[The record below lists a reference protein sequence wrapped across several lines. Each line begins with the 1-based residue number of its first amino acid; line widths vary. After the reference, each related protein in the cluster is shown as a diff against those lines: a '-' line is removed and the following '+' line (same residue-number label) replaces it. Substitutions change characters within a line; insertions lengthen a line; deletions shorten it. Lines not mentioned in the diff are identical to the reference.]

1 MRLEMF
7 KRMMEIQETKIDLLW
22 EEVDKLT
29 QIFRDNV
36 DTLTPEIKRDF
47 LKATKPFL
55 LKYSELIGEED
66 VYGKIKK
73 EEG

>member
-47 LKATKPFL
+47 LKA
-55 LKYSELIGEED
+55 I
-66 VYGKIKK
+66 
-73 EEG
+73 